1 MRKWKKGMKRIGA
14 LVLAVVLLGTTIEF
28 PVYATENQV
37 ISCEHHTKH
46 TAECGYVEAQ
56 EEVACNH
63 VCSEEDGCNT
73 EEGNC
78 IHTEHD
84 DACGYKEA
92 VEGVACAFDCDTC
105 VSDVAEEPVNE
116 NEQEEN
122 ESKTCTCETDDPAFH
137 ATNCPVYEA
146 PENPQCFCAEKCAED
161 ASNVWC
167 DVCGVQGVSACQ
179 GVTINMEVTYAGS
192 NQTGAFVV
200 TGGTS
205 GTDYSYADGV
215 LTIKTGTAITIAN
228 VNPSTA
234 TTDRIVVEKDKNA
247 NITLNGVNIDV
258 SGTSDTSA
266 FKIEDDSTGSVAVT
280 LAEGSVNTLKSGENC
295 AGLQK
300 NGTTGS
306 LEIKGTGALTAIGG
320 NGGAGIG
327 GGYYKSGSNITISS
341 GEITAIGGGEAPNK
355 EELMED
361 FWLAGG
367 GGAGIGSG
375 GKIKVPPYENDTVG
389 MNITISG
396 GKVTATGGDG
406 GAGIGGGY
414 GTLGTNITISGGEVT
429 ATGDGNGTG
438 IGGGDNRAGSNIEI
452 SGGKV
457 KAKGGGNGAGIGG
470 STSGV
475 GTNIIIS
482 GGVVVA
488 EGGSHAAGIGGG
500 KQGTGSNITISDGVV
515 TATGGE
521 YGAGIG
527 SGFGYSALNIRITG
541 GSIKAVGGSNAI
553 GGGYGQEAVTPTLED
568 GTTPVYLCEIENPD
582 SKAVS
587 VNGVAYVPNHKAA
600 DSTDTTL
607 YAYLPEVALSNAY
620 PVSIGEELYYY
631 YYYHYTYITDYNY
644 LSKWVR
650 VSSIESGNFTVTG
663 GISGT
668 DYSYDDCVLTIKT
681 DTPMTIKNT
690 NPDMATTDRIL
701 IEEGINADIT
711 LDGVN
716 IDVSQVKEDNV
727 FAFKIEDYST
737 GNVTVTLA
745 DGSVNTLKSGRNH
758 AGLQKS
764 DGSGTL
770 EIKGLGTLVAV
781 GGDNGAGIG
790 GGFQKPGK
798 NIIINGGVITA
809 IGGENGAGIGG
820 GVSEEGFNIRITGG
834 SVKATST
841 GGNAIGG
848 GYGKEAL
855 TPTFAD
861 GTTPVYLLEIQNPD
875 SEEVSVNNVA
885 YVPNHKAADST
896 DTTLYAYLPA
906 VTVQN
911 AYKVKVGDEISL
923 YFYDSGWN
931 SFEAIEIPKAD
942 DTEFVYNGTEQ
953 TYTLAESPDYIISD
967 NTTQVNAGTYTVTV
981 NLKGDLPWSDGTTA
995 AKEYSFVIAKAKPDI
1010 GQVSTTVADNT
1021 YYNSTDVSQV
1031 ALTRNLA
1038 DVAGKLSLAEE
1049 TKLEYGTKEYTWIFT
1064 PDDTDNYET
1073 VEGKIDITVVDDIA
1087 PTATYKADTDEWKQ
1101 FINFITLGQFYKDCV
1116 TIDITYS
1123 DNTNGSGVKTKQY
1136 YISSEEITDMESVE
1150 WNDYT
1155 GTFKIDVVGN
1165 YFVYVKVTDVYG
1177 NGVIANSEGIVI
1189 YEESRID
1196 WKGENLIYGDASDV
1210 SVKITANGNSF
1221 AKLTD
1226 GDGRK
1231 IEAENYSVNGDIL
1244 TLKGE
1249 YLAGLEAG
1257 EYTYK
1262 ICMNPQGVETEAV
1275 TLAYSFTVTIAQREL
1290 TILGV
1295 TAKGRDYI
1303 ANDKTVEITDVILQ
1317 GIKEPDQVSVVLAGV
1332 KGTLSSADVGTYD
1345 SVTLPKLTLTGEDA
1359 GNYTLVQQAGAVAT
1373 NVTINMLK
1381 PTITVEP
1388 ETTVTENKEKNALNK
1403 NKSEPDEP
1411 VMGIP
1416 VATSNSLSETE
1427 DADISNPFIQ
1437 GENGKVGWDAIT
1449 DEMKDAKEGGTVAVD
1464 MNGSTIVPGGVLD
1477 EIKGQDITMVIDLG
1491 NGITWSINGM
1501 SITSESVSDIDF
1513 EVKVGDDAGNSI
1525 PAEVHNVVTGENSFV
1540 NISLTYEGDFGFE
1553 AVLSVNMESK
1563 NAGLFANL
1571 FYYNPQTNEMEFI
1584 CSDEIAEDGTAEL
1597 TFTHA
1602 SEYIVVVDE
1611 VAFNAPASSEEG
1623 ILPEIGVEAEGDN
1636 ASDATD
1642 VSDPLEFGTDDSGSA
1657 WWIILLISILA
1668 IAGVVGYVV
1677 YAKKKTREY

>member
-105 VSDVAEEPVNE
+105 VSDVAEEVVNE
-116 NEQEEN
+116 KEENQQEEADLTLCV
-122 ESKTCTCETDDPAFH
+122 EEAEEIEEEIEEETLICTCQTDDPAFH

-179 GVTINMEVTYAGS
+179 GVAINMEVTYAGS

-306 LEIKGTGALTAIGG
+306 LEIKGTGELTAIGG

-389 MNITISG
+389 TNITISG

-414 GTLGTNITISGGEVT
+414 GTLGGNITISGGEVT
-429 ATGDGNGTG
+429 ATGDGDGTG
-438 IGGGDNRAGSNIEI
+438 IGGGDNGAGSNIAI

-457 KAKGGGNGAGIGG
+457 KAKGGGDGAGIGG

-727 FAFKIEDYST
+727 FAFKIDDYST
-737 GNVTVTLA
+737 GNVTVNLA
-745 DGSVNTLKSGRNH
+745 AGSVNTLKSGRNH

-885 YVPNHKAADST
+885 YVPNHKAADRT

-906 VTVQN
+906 VTINN
-911 AYKVKVGDEISL
+911 AYKVRVGENTAL
-923 YFYDSGWN
+923 YYYNAGWN
-931 SFEAIEIPKAD
+931 SVDVAEIPEPD
-942 DTEFVYNGTEQ
+942 DTVFVYDGSEQ
-953 TYTLAESPDYIISD
+953 TYTIAESPDYTISD
-967 NTTQVNAGTYTVTV
+967 DTTQINAGIYTVTV
-981 NLKGDLPWSDGTTA
+981 TLNENRIWSDGTTEAKTYIFAIRKADSEVITAPA
-995 AKEYSFVIAKAKPDI
+995 AITGLSYDDSVQELITEGTVTGGTILYSFEENGTYSTVI
-1010 GQVSTTVADNT
+1010 
-1021 YYNSTDVSQV
+1021 
-1031 ALTRNLA
+1031 
-1038 DVAGKLSLAEE
+1038 
-1049 TKLEYGTKEYTWIFT
+1049 
-1064 PDDTDNYET
+1064 
-1073 VEGKIDITVVDDIA
+1073 
-1087 PTATYKADTDEWKQ
+1087 PTAKNADTYTVW
-1101 FINFITLGQFYKDCV
+1101 YK
-1116 TIDITYS
+1116 
-1123 DNTNGSGVKTKQY
+1123 
-1136 YISSEEITDMESVE
+1136 
-1150 WNDYT
+1150 
-1155 GTFKIDVVGN
+1155 VVGN
-1165 YFVYVKVTDVYG
+1165 
-1177 NGVIANSEGIVI
+1177 
-1189 YEESRID
+1189 
-1196 WKGENLIYGDASDV
+1196 
-1210 SVKITANGNSF
+1210 
-1221 AKLTD
+1221 
-1226 GDGRK
+1226 
-1231 IEAENYSVNGDIL
+1231 ENYNDI
-1244 TLKGE
+1244 E
-1249 YLAGLEAG
+1249 PASIE
-1257 EYTYK
+1257 
-1262 ICMNPQGVETEAV
+1262 
-1275 TLAYSFTVTIAQREL
+1275 VTIARKEL
-1290 TILGV
+1290 AVCV
-1295 TAKGRDYI
+1295 TAADRDYEP
-1303 ANDKTVEITDVILQ
+1303 NNNTVQIYVTLSGKVGSDEVMVASASDLQ
-1317 GIKEPDQVSVVLAGV
+1317 
-1332 KGTLSSADVGTYD
+1332 GTLSSASTGTYD
-1345 SVTLPKLTLTGEDA
+1345 SVTLPTLTLTGSDA
-1359 GNYTLVQQAGAVAT
+1359 GNYVLSQSTGEVELASPVRINKLNPTITAQETVTKTYGDEVFVLDVTENNSEADLQYAVTTGQDVVAVSSSGIVTILKAGNAIITVSVPESACYNAVSQAINVTVNKAAYAPNRPDNIMNVPYSNATVGTVILPEGWAWQNTDTELIAGAVTAAT
-1373 NVTINMLK
+1373 AVYTGTDCGSYENISVLILVTRAKHDYISNVTK
-1381 PTITVEP
+1381 QPSSG
-1388 ETTVTENKEKNALNK
+1388 TTANDTSTAPQQILQIPVLQTTAPQVL
-1403 NKSEPDEP
+1403 EP
-1411 VMGIP
+1411 VIP
-1416 VATSNSLSETE
+1416 QSTGDIPSSVSNEETDTQQPYIKGE
-1427 DADISNPFIQ
+1427 DSK
-1437 GENGKVGWDAIT
+1437 EGWNVIT
-1449 DEMKDAKEGGTVAVD
+1449 DELNDMAEGDAVTVN
-1464 MNGSTIVPGGVLD
+1464 MNGSTVVPGNVL
-1477 EIKGQDITMVIDLG
+1477 EGIKGQDITMVIDLG
-1491 NGITWSINGM
+1491 NGVTWSVNGRDIV
-1501 SITSESVSDIDF
+1501 SDIISDIDF
-1513 EVKVGDDAGNSI
+1513 EVKVGTDAGNSI
-1525 PAEVHNVVTGENSFV
+1525 PADVHNTVTGENPFV
-1540 NISLTYEGDFGFE
+1540 NISLTYEGEFGFE
-1553 AVLSVNMESK
+1553 AVLSVNMESE

-1584 CSDEIAEDGTAEL
+1584 CSDEIEEDGTAEL

-1642 VSDPLEFGTDDSGSA
+1642 VSEPLEFGTDDSGSA
-1657 WWIILLISILA
+1657 WWMILLISILV
-1668 IAGVVGYVV
+1668 IAGVAGYVV
-1677 YAKKKTREY
+1677 YAKKKTR